1 MLARPRRSHTGL
13 GLLLAAAVC
22 LLGGES
28 ASGVG
33 FSVVRPANP
42 ARETPRLR
50 TRHGR
55 RSCAAPMQVIKAEG
69 SGIGSVLRGF
79 LRRALAVLSMLTAL
93 TWWGRSTSKVLKAAP
108 VVSSESNDWEPEIS
122 APVAVRSVQV
132 PVQVQEAP
140 VQKVAEM
147 NQVAEATNVDT
158 IPVAPVASEEVL
170 TDPVVPG
177 MAKANLVVNVET
189 VPGKAQTPHADAK
202 MQQSDQQ
209 VLENLCGDGWSC
221 SPIDAEK
228 GLFEITLPA
237 VRYELPMGVVSIPAP
252 LFHAQ
257 ARSSQVESDDYSE
270 RLVADIVLQNGD
282 KMLCVELGFPFNS
295 KFTIS
300 AAGWAR
306 CRVGREPG
314 SVICKAQVEM
324 GLQVPK
330 VPGLTSILQFF
341 VKSYA
346 NKSAHDCA
354 VSLSKP
360 PGL

>member
-1 MLARPRRSHTGL
+1 
-13 GLLLAAAVC
+13 
-22 LLGGES
+22 
-28 ASGVG
+28 
-33 FSVVRPANP
+33 
-42 ARETPRLR
+42 
-50 TRHGR
+50 
-55 RSCAAPMQVIKAEG
+55 MQVIKAEG

-79 LRRALAVLSMLTAL
+79 LRRALTVLSMLTAL

-108 VVSSESNDWEPEIS
+108 VESSESNDWEPEIS
-122 APVAVRSVQV
+122 APVAVHSVQV
-132 PVQVQEAP
+132 PVQVQETPA
-140 VQKVAEM
+140 QKVAEM
-147 NQVAEATNVDT
+147 NQVAEVTNVDT
-158 IPVAPVASEEVL
+158 TPVAAVASEEVL

-228 GLFEITLPA
+228 GLFQITLPA

-257 ARSSQVESDDYSE
+257 ARGSEVQSGDYSE

-306 CRVGREPG
+306 CRVGQEPG
-314 SVICKAQVEM
+314 SVICKASVEM